1 MYKFALMFRI
11 FVVFSWF
18 FILTISSCK
27 TENTYVTENKGNDS
41 LVLADFTQEINA
53 LIDSIFD
60 KRSIKID
67 NYFSNKFKRGVFN
80 GNILFAEKGKVIIK
94 KSYGYAHVRNKEKL
108 TSKHTFQLASAS
120 KPFTAIATL
129 QLIEKGLISLD
140 DSVKKFFPEF
150 PYSDIDVHQLL
161 SHRSGMSQYTHFCDR
176 PDSIWPKKDSTI
188 TNENV
193 LQIMTDIVPLINY
206 SPNKRYYYCNT
217 NYLILA
223 SIVEKVSGTP
233 FEEYLSNNIFKPI
246 GMNSSVVYN
255 RTNRSELI
263 LPVQGYEGRIPWED
277 VYLNG
282 CVGDKGIYSSVED
295 LLKFDRALN
304 ENFLIS
310 DSLKTLAYEGKSKPF
325 KRIQNY
331 GYGFRI
337 KNHPKIGKIIFH
349 TGWWKGF
356 RIYFVKVLKG
366 DRTII
371 VLNNIKRGRF
381 LNIEEMATLLD

>member
-11 FVVFSWF
+11 LFL
-18 FILTISSCK
+18 FIITILFLLPSCK
-27 TENTYVTENKGNDS
+27 TEKTKVSNLEESDS
-41 LVLADFTQEINA
+41 IVLADYTTEINA
-53 LIDSIFD
+53 LIDSISDDRSVKVD
-60 KRSIKID
+60 K
-67 NYFSNKFKRGVFN
+67 YFTNKFKRGVFN
-80 GNILFAEKGKVIIK
+80 GNILFAEKGNVIIS
-94 KSYGYAHVRNKEKL
+94 KSYGFAHVRNKEKL
-108 TSKHTFQLASAS
+108 TLKHTFQLASAS

-129 QLIEKGLISLD
+129 QLIEKGLLSFD

-150 PYSDIDVHQLL
+150 PYSDIDIHQLL

-206 SPNKRYYYCNT
+206 APNKRYYYCNT

-223 SIVEKVSGTP
+223 SIIEKVSGIT
-233 FEEYLSNNIFKPI
+233 FEQYLSDNIFIPL

-255 RTNRSELI
+255 RTNRDQLI
-263 LPVQGYEGRIPWED
+263 LPAQGYEGKIPWED

-282 CVGDKGIYSSVED
+282 CVGDKGVYSSVED

-304 ENFLIS
+304 ANYLIN
-310 DSLKTLAYEGKSKPF
+310 DSLKTLAYEGKSKTF

-337 KNHPKIGKIIFH
+337 KNHPKIGKIVFH

-356 RIYFVKVLKG
+356 RIYFIKVMKN

-381 LNIEEMATLLD
+381 LNIAELATLLD

>member
-11 FVVFSWF
+11 SLLF
-18 FILTISSCK
+18 FITVLFLQTSCK
-27 TENTYVTENKGNDS
+27 TENIKVSDLEESDS
-41 LVLADFTQEINA
+41 IVLADYTAEINA
-53 LIDSIFD
+53 LIDSISDDRSVKVD
-60 KRSIKID
+60 K
-67 NYFSNKFKRGVFN
+67 YFSNKFKRGVFN
-80 GNILFAEKGKVIIK
+80 GNILFAEKGKVIIS

-108 TSKHTFQLASAS
+108 TPKHTFQLASAS

-129 QLIEKGLISLD
+129 QLIEKGLLSFD

-150 PYSDIDVHQLL
+150 PYSDIDIHQLL

-206 SPNKRYYYCNT
+206 APNKRYYYCNT

-223 SIVEKVSGTP
+223 SIIEKVSGTT
-233 FEEYLSNNIFKPI
+233 FEQYLSDNIFIPL

-255 RTNRSELI
+255 RTNRDQLV
-263 LPVQGYEGRIPWED
+263 LPVQGYEGKIPWED

-282 CVGDKGIYSSVED
+282 CVGDKGVYSSVDD

-304 ENFLIS
+304 ANYLIS
-310 DSLKTLAYEGKSKPF
+310 DSLKTLAYEGKSKTF

-337 KNHPKIGKIIFH
+337 KNHPKIGKIVFH

-356 RIYFVKVLKG
+356 RIYFIKVMKN

-381 LNIEEMATLLD
+381 LNIAELATLLD

>member
-11 FVVFSWF
+11 SLLF
-18 FILTISSCK
+18 FITVLFLQTSCK
-27 TENTYVTENKGNDS
+27 TENIKVSNLEESDS
-41 LVLADFTQEINA
+41 IVLADYTAEINA
-53 LIDSIFD
+53 LIDSISDDRSLKVD
-60 KRSIKID
+60 K
-67 NYFSNKFKRGVFN
+67 YFTNKFKRGVFN
-80 GNILFAEKGKVIIK
+80 GNILFAEKGKVIIS

-108 TSKHTFQLASAS
+108 TPKHTFQLASAS

-129 QLIEKGLISLD
+129 QLIEKGLLSFD

-150 PYSDIDVHQLL
+150 PYSDIDIHQLL

-206 SPNKRYYYCNT
+206 APNKRYYYCNT

-223 SIVEKVSGTP
+223 SIIEKVSGTT
-233 FEEYLSNNIFKPI
+233 FEQYLSDNIFIPL

-255 RTNRSELI
+255 RTNRDHLV
-263 LPVQGYEGRIPWED
+263 LPVQGYEGKIPWED

-282 CVGDKGIYSSVED
+282 CVGDKGVYSSVDD

-304 ENFLIS
+304 ANYLIS
-310 DSLKTLAYEGKSKPF
+310 DSLKTLAYEGKSKTF

-337 KNHPKIGKIIFH
+337 KNHPKIGKIVFH

-356 RIYFVKVLKG
+356 RIYFIKVMKN

-381 LNIEEMATLLD
+381 LNIAELATLLD

>member
-11 FVVFSWF
+11 SLLF
-18 FILTISSCK
+18 FITVLFLQTSCK
-27 TENTYVTENKGNDS
+27 TENIKVSDLEESDS
-41 LVLADFTQEINA
+41 IVLADYTAEINA
-53 LIDSIFD
+53 LIDSISDDRSVKVD
-60 KRSIKID
+60 K
-67 NYFSNKFKRGVFN
+67 YFSNKFKRGVFN
-80 GNILFAEKGKVIIK
+80 GNILFAEKGKVIIS

-129 QLIEKGLISLD
+129 QLIEKGLLSFD

-150 PYSDIDVHQLL
+150 PYSDIDIHQLL

-206 SPNKRYYYCNT
+206 APNKRYYYCNT

-223 SIVEKVSGTP
+223 SIIEKVSGTT
-233 FEEYLSNNIFKPI
+233 FEQYLSDNIFIPL

-255 RTNRSELI
+255 RTNRDQLV
-263 LPVQGYEGRIPWED
+263 LPVQGYEGKIPWED

-282 CVGDKGIYSSVED
+282 CVGDKGVYSSVDD

-304 ENFLIS
+304 ANYLIS
-310 DSLKTLAYEGKSKPF
+310 DSLKTLAYEGKSKTF

-337 KNHPKIGKIIFH
+337 KNHPKIGKIVFH

-356 RIYFVKVLKG
+356 RIYFIKVMKN

-381 LNIEEMATLLD
+381 LNIAELATLLD

>member
-1 MYKFALMFRI
+1 MFRI
-11 FVVFSWF
+11 FILLISL
-18 FILTISSCK
+18 FILFLSSCK
-27 TENTYVTENKGNDS
+27 TKNSDQAIIIETDS
-41 LVLADFTQEINA
+41 IKLVDFTKQISE
-53 LIDSIFD
+53 LIDSVND

-67 NYFSNKFKRGVFN
+67 KYFSKKLKRGVFN

-108 TSKHTFQLASAS
+108 TPKHTFQLASAS

-150 PYSDIDVHQLL
+150 PYSDIDIHQLL

-193 LQIMTDIVPLINY
+193 LQIMSDIVPLINY

-223 SIVEKVSGTP
+223 SIIEKVSGLE
-233 FEEYLSNNIFKPI
+233 FEEYLSHNIFKPL
-246 GMNSSVVYN
+246 GMKSSVVYN
-255 RTNRSELI
+255 RTNRDKLI
-263 LPVQGYEGRIPWED
+263 LPAQGYEGKIPWED

-282 CVGDKGIYSSVED
+282 CVGDKGVYSSVED

-304 ENFLIS
+304 ENYLLS
-310 DSLKTLAYEGKSKPF
+310 DSLKTLAYEGKSKTF

-337 KNHPKIGKIIFH
+337 KNHPKIGKIVFH

-356 RIYFVKVLKG
+356 RIYFIKVLKN

-381 LNIEEMATLLD
+381 LNIEELATLLD

>member
-11 FVVFSWF
+11 SLLF
-18 FILTISSCK
+18 FITVLFLQTSCK
-27 TENTYVTENKGNDS
+27 TENIKVSNLEESDS
-41 LVLADFTQEINA
+41 IVLADYTAEINA
-53 LIDSIFD
+53 LIDSISDDRSVKVD
-60 KRSIKID
+60 K
-67 NYFSNKFKRGVFN
+67 YFSNKFKRGVFN
-80 GNILFAEKGKVIIK
+80 GNILFAEKGKVIIS

-129 QLIEKGLISLD
+129 QLIEKGLLSFD

-150 PYSDIDVHQLL
+150 PYSDIDIHQLL

-206 SPNKRYYYCNT
+206 APNKRYYYCNT

-223 SIVEKVSGTP
+223 SIIEKVSGTT
-233 FEEYLSNNIFKPI
+233 FEQYLSDNIFIPL

-255 RTNRSELI
+255 RTNRDQLV
-263 LPVQGYEGRIPWED
+263 LPVQGYEGKIPWED

-282 CVGDKGIYSSVED
+282 CVGDKGVYSSVDD

-304 ENFLIS
+304 ANFLIS
-310 DSLKTLAYEGKSKPF
+310 DSLKTLAYEGKSKTF

-337 KNHPKIGKIIFH
+337 KNHPKIGKIVFH

-356 RIYFVKVLKG
+356 RIYFIKVMKN

-381 LNIEEMATLLD
+381 LNIAELATLLD

>member
-1 MYKFALMFRI
+1 MFRI
-11 FVVFSWF
+11 SLLF
-18 FILTISSCK
+18 FTTILLLFPSCE
-27 TENTYVTENKGNDS
+27 TENIKVSNYEEADS
-41 LVLADFTQEINA
+41 IVLADFTTEINA
-53 LIDSIFD
+53 LIDSVNDSRSLKVD
-60 KRSIKID
+60 K
-67 NYFSNKFKRGVFN
+67 YFSNKFKRGVFN
-80 GNILFAEKGKVIIK
+80 GNILFAEKGKIIIN

-108 TSKHTFQLASAS
+108 TPKHTFQLASAS
-120 KPFTAIATL
+120 KPFTAVATL
-129 QLIEKGLISLD
+129 QLIEQGLLSFD

-150 PYSDIDVHQLL
+150 PYSDIDIHQLL

-188 TNENV
+188 TNEDV

-223 SIVEKVSGTP
+223 SIIEKVSGIT
-233 FEEYLSNNIFKPI
+233 FEQYLSDNIFIPL

-255 RTNRSELI
+255 RTNKDQLI
-263 LPVQGYEGRIPWED
+263 LPAQGYEGKIPWED

-282 CVGDKGIYSSVED
+282 CVGDKGVYSSVDD

-304 ENFLIS
+304 ANFLIS
-310 DSLKTLAYEGKSKPF
+310 DSLKTLAYEGKSKTF

-337 KNHPKIGKIIFH
+337 KNHPEIGKIVFH

-356 RIYFVKVLKG
+356 RIYFIKVVKN

-381 LNIEEMATLLD
+381 LNIAELATLLD

>member
-1 MYKFALMFRI
+1 MFRI
-11 FVVFSWF
+11 SILF
-18 FILTISSCK
+18 FTTILLLFPSCE
-27 TENTYVTENKGNDS
+27 TENIKVSNYEEADS
-41 LVLADFTQEINA
+41 IVLADFTTEINA
-53 LIDSIFD
+53 LIDSVSDNRSLKVD
-60 KRSIKID
+60 K
-67 NYFSNKFKRGVFN
+67 YFTNKFKRGVFN
-80 GNILFAEKGKVIIK
+80 GNILFAEKGKVIIS

-129 QLIEKGLISLD
+129 QLIEQGLLSLD

-150 PYSDIDVHQLL
+150 PYSDIDIHQLL

-188 TNENV
+188 TNEDV

-223 SIVEKVSGTP
+223 SIIEKVSGIT
-233 FEEYLSNNIFKPI
+233 FEQYLSDNIFIPL

-255 RTNRSELI
+255 RTNRDQLI
-263 LPVQGYEGRIPWED
+263 LPAQGYEGKIPWED

-282 CVGDKGIYSSVED
+282 CVGDKGVYSSVED

-304 ENFLIS
+304 ANFLIS
-310 DSLKTLAYEGKSKPF
+310 DSLKTLAYEGKSKTF

-337 KNHPKIGKIIFH
+337 KNHPKIGKIVFH

-356 RIYFVKVLKG
+356 RVYFIKVMKN

-371 VLNNIKRGRF
+371 VLNNIKKGRF
-381 LNIEEMATLLD
+381 LNIAELATLLD

>member
-1 MYKFALMFRI
+1 MI
-11 FVVFSWF
+11 F
-18 FILTISSCK
+18 FIK
-27 TENTYVTENKGNDS
+27 Y
-41 LVLADFTQEINA
+41 FT
-53 LIDSIFD
+53 
-60 KRSIKID
+60 
-67 NYFSNKFKRGVFN
+67 NKFKRGVFN
-80 GNILFAEKGKVIIK
+80 GNILFAEKGKVIIS

-129 QLIEKGLISLD
+129 QLIEQGLLSLD

-150 PYSDIDVHQLL
+150 PYSDIDIHQLL

-188 TNENV
+188 TNEDV

-223 SIVEKVSGTP
+223 SIIEKVSGIT
-233 FEEYLSNNIFKPI
+233 FEQYLSDNIFIPL

-255 RTNRSELI
+255 RTNRDQLI
-263 LPVQGYEGRIPWED
+263 LPAQGYEGKIPWED

-282 CVGDKGIYSSVED
+282 CVGDKGVYPSVED

-304 ENFLIS
+304 ANFLIS
-310 DSLKTLAYEGKSKPF
+310 DSLKTLAYEGKSKTF

-337 KNHPKIGKIIFH
+337 KNHPKIGKIVFH

-356 RIYFVKVLKG
+356 RVYFIKVMKN

-381 LNIEEMATLLD
+381 LNIAELATLLD

>member
-11 FVVFSWF
+11 LFL
-18 FILTISSCK
+18 FIITILFLLPSCK
-27 TENTYVTENKGNDS
+27 TEKTKVSNLEESDS
-41 LVLADFTQEINA
+41 IVLADYTTEINA
-53 LIDSIFD
+53 LIDSISD
-60 KRSIKID
+60 DRSVKID

-80 GNILFAEKGKVIIK
+80 GNILFAEKGNVIIS
-94 KSYGYAHVRNKEKL
+94 KSYGFAHVRNKEKL
-108 TSKHTFQLASAS
+108 TLKHTFQLASAS

-129 QLIEKGLISLD
+129 QLIEKGLLSFD

-150 PYSDIDVHQLL
+150 PYSDIDIHQLL

-206 SPNKRYYYCNT
+206 APNKRYYYCNT

-223 SIVEKVSGTP
+223 SIIEKVSGIT
-233 FEEYLSNNIFKPI
+233 FEQYLSDNIFIPL

-255 RTNRSELI
+255 RTNRDQLI
-263 LPVQGYEGRIPWED
+263 LPAQGYEGKIPWED

-282 CVGDKGIYSSVED
+282 CVGDKGVYSSVED

-304 ENFLIS
+304 ANYLIN
-310 DSLKTLAYEGKSKPF
+310 DSLKTLAYEGKSKTF

-337 KNHPKIGKIIFH
+337 KNHPKIGKIVFH

-356 RIYFVKVLKG
+356 RIYFIKVMKN

-381 LNIEEMATLLD
+381 LNIAELATLLD

>member
-11 FVVFSWF
+11 SLLF
-18 FILTISSCK
+18 FITVLFLQTSCK
-27 TENTYVTENKGNDS
+27 TENIKVSNLEESDS
-41 LVLADFTQEINA
+41 IVLADYTAEINA
-53 LIDSIFD
+53 LIDSISDDRSVKVD
-60 KRSIKID
+60 K
-67 NYFSNKFKRGVFN
+67 YFSNKFKRGVFN
-80 GNILFAEKGKVIIK
+80 GNILFAEKGKVIIS

-129 QLIEKGLISLD
+129 QLIEKGLLSFD

-150 PYSDIDVHQLL
+150 PYSDIDIHQLL

-206 SPNKRYYYCNT
+206 APNKRYYYCNT

-223 SIVEKVSGTP
+223 SIIEKVSGTT
-233 FEEYLSNNIFKPI
+233 FEQYLSDNIFIPL

-255 RTNRSELI
+255 RTNRDQLV
-263 LPVQGYEGRIPWED
+263 LPVQGYEGKIPWED

-282 CVGDKGIYSSVED
+282 CVGDKGVYSSVDD

-304 ENFLIS
+304 ANYLIS
-310 DSLKTLAYEGKSKPF
+310 DSLKTLAYEGKSKTF

-337 KNHPKIGKIIFH
+337 KNHPKIGKIVFH

-356 RIYFVKVLKG
+356 RIYFIKVMKN

-381 LNIEEMATLLD
+381 LNIAELATLLD